1 MHSPTPSCEKA
12 PLAPSRARAAW
23 PPPAPTRQVLLA
35 ASMSDLYSGAVADP
49 ALPDQPF
56 TDWAWRVAGYVDGL
70 AAAAGGIGSG
80 GAYETAPASDFA
92 AVSNSDTPLAASDN
106 TTAAGHA
113 YLIRPR
119 PVYPR
124 AGHSKLQPL
133 AGLERPDSV
142 ALGRLSPFG
151 GSFFMAG
158 GRHLDSLPPMCP
170 RFAASPPPLLH
181 CRCFRRQRPSLTT
194 IQSLGGWRVP
204 RVRPRVRRSTFRRG
218 STMRRRSAGRSPRR
232 PGGVWARIR
241 AWPQRGRRL
250 QAAANAVSKGLLAV
264 RRELCRGREQSG
276 PVRRSPHAEGSD
288 G

>member
-1 MHSPTPSCEKA
+1 
-12 PLAPSRARAAW
+12 
-23 PPPAPTRQVLLA
+23 
-35 ASMSDLYSGAVADP
+35 MSDLYSGAVADP

-170 RFAASPPPLLH
+170 RFAASPPPPPPLPLLPPPTTVADDYPKPWWLASAPRPTAGPPLYLPSWFNDAAAL
-181 CRCFRRQRPSLTT
+181 CWPESAPAWRSLGPDQSLAAERPAAAGSGERCQQRFASGSAGTLPRPRAERPSPEEP
-194 IQSLGGWRVP
+194 P
-204 RVRPRVRRSTFRRG
+204 R
-218 STMRRRSAGRSPRR
+218 
-232 PGGVWARIR
+232 
-241 AWPQRGRRL
+241 
-250 QAAANAVSKGLLAV
+250 
-264 RRELCRGREQSG
+264 
-276 PVRRSPHAEGSD
+276 
-288 G
+288 